1 MKVFTEKL
9 QNDSIL
15 LVEIIDAFKNTSS
28 HKQRIFKTHFES
40 ELIEREM
47 RERRRDGQ
55 LISKVHVHKY
65 ICAEMC
71 SIHQEK
77 FLLFYDM

>member
-40 ELIEREM
+40 ELIERDE
-47 RERRRDGQ
+47 REREREG
-55 LISKVHVHKY
+55 
-65 ICAEMC
+65 EMD
-71 SIHQEK
+71 S
-77 FLLFYDM
+77 